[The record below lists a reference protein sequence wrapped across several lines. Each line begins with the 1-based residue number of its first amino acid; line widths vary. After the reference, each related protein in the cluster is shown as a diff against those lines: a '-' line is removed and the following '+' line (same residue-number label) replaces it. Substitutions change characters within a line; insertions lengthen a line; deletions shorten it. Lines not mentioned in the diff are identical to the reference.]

1 MLQWGCRVEH
11 DLPLKNSKVSE
22 LIAEKFNTWKSKASL
37 CISSDYLELSTA
49 QNHSNG
55 QLLLGEEMQSTSI
68 YSDTYTDERAIRLAG
83 WLGPGRVARTH
94 TWSDEPVATTAH
106 VASLATGAVG
116 GTLSTGGAWGS
127 VRGRQGRGTQLW
139 GSVLRE
145 GGEAGAW
152 SGHWPRAWGRAGR
165 LGREAGTGLG
175 AWAATCVGEQRS
187 VLQKYRL
194 SPHWSIRSASLWA
207 SCLTA
212 QVHRNNNN

>member
-1 MLQWGCRVEH
+1 MLQWGCRVGH

-22 LIAEKFNTWKSKASL
+22 LIAEKLNTCKSKASL

-68 YSDTYTDERAIRLAG
+68 YSDTYTDQRAIRLTG
-83 WLGPGRVARTH
+83 RLVPVRVARTH

-116 GTLSTGGAWGS
+116 GPLSIGDTWGAVW
-127 VRGRQGRGTQLW
+127 GRQGRGTRLW

-145 GGEAGAW
+145 SGEAGEW
-152 SGHWPRAWGRAGR
+152 SGGRA
-165 LGREAGTGLG
+165 LGPEQPL
-175 AWAATCVGEQRS
+175 VGEQCS
-187 VLQKYRL
+187 VLQKYQL
-194 SPHWSIRSASLWA
+194 SPH
-207 SCLTA
+207 
-212 QVHRNNNN
+212 